1 MRRDDVVGELETLAF
16 DFFYWFSRFEFALK
30 ENAFLASHAVG
41 ARASPGWD
49 EFVKAWGAV
58 FQLTAAAQEL
68 RTLSPK
74 RQVVAANNALQWV
87 DENFNGCNT
96 ELAKVVRLL
105 KNVRNN
111 LFHGGKHGVKDWD
124 DPPRTTALLRSGK
137 KVLDELADMA
147 GLAEDYTRYY

>member
-1 MRRDDVVGELETLAF
+1 MRRADVNGELEDLAF

-30 ENAFLASHAVG
+30 ENAFLESHVAGV
-41 ARASPGWD
+41 RASPGWND
-49 EFVKAWGAV
+49 FVKTWSAA
-58 FQLTAAAQEL
+58 FQLTPAAQEL
-68 RTLSPK
+68 QTLAPK
-74 RQVVAANNALQWV
+74 RQVVGANDALQWK
-87 DENFNGCNT
+87 DEDFNGCGT

-124 DPPRTTALLRSGK
+124 DPPRTSALLRSSK

-147 GLAEDYTRYY
+147 GLAADYRRYY